1 MATSI
6 EGVGNAPALTRDGK
20 AKANTPG
27 EPKQTDRSGDRES
40 AIETAHTV
48 ELSPE
53 SVSKAQ
59 KIVTGSG
66 YITPGDLGNIEFTDE
81 QVLELSAEI
90 GRQMEKRSGGLVQP
104 PSAELAG
111 MIE

>member
-1 MATSI
+1 MDDLVVLATDVDDHH
-6 EGVGNAPALTRDGK
+6 GPVVLV
-20 AKANTPG
+20 
-27 EPKQTDRSGDRES
+27 
-40 AIETAHTV
+40 ETAHTV

-66 YITPGDLGNIEFTDE
+66 YITASDLGDVEFTDE
-81 QVLELSAEI
+81 QALELSAEI
-90 GRQMEKRSGGLVQP
+90 ARQMEKRAGGFVQP

-111 MIE
+111 MVV